1 MIIQLITKDAKVFRI
16 SNIPEDNGCNYI
28 AEEHHISIY
37 LTDPKN
43 LYYRYNTDEFTF
55 PHEQSDKTTF
65 LFLSDP
71 QNYFFNYLND
81 VVIIPYNNILGII
94 YNDKIGRDL
103 YRFIW
108 SKNNGG
114 QELPSPMGIIRDNR
128 VFGQAVM
135 AETALL

>member
-1 MIIQLITKDAKVFRI
+1 MIIRLITKDARIFDI

-28 AEEHHISIY
+28 AGDYHISIY
-37 LTDPKN
+37 LTNPKN
-43 LYYRYNTDEFTF
+43 LYYHYNTDEFTF

-81 VVIIPYNNILGII
+81 AVIIPYNNILGII
-94 YNDKIGRDL
+94 YEDKIGRDL

-108 SKNNGG
+108 SKNNDG
-114 QELPSPMGIIRDNR
+114 QVLPNPIGIIRDNR
-128 VFGQAVM
+128 VLGQTVVAGTV
-135 AETALL
+135 LF